1 MELRPATRE
10 EMDDFG
16 RAVMSAFHREL
27 SDEDRRHYERI
38 DEPERSLAW
47 FDDGRIVAATGIYSR
62 EVTVPGGV
70 VPCAAVTAVGVVPTH
85 RRRGLLTEMMR
96 RQLEDI
102 RARGEPVA
110 ILWAS
115 EGAIYGRFGYGIAA
129 RIGRLSARRPLA
141 RLAAPPPP
149 GDPLRAGPAG
159 EHVEAMR
166 ELHERVRRERPG
178 MLDRPGP
185 WWDVRLYDP
194 ESERH
199 GAQPL
204 RAVLVPDG
212 YALYAVRSDRDEDGP
227 AGEVAIRELVAAT
240 PPARALLW
248 DFLLDQDLTRTVI
261 WRLAPPDEPLWLM
274 LTDPDAV
281 RVGLESSLWARLV
294 DVAAALSARTYAVDP
309 DVVLEL
315 SDAFCPWNAGR
326 YRLAGGGCERTEAP
340 ADLALDA
347 SALGAA
353 YLGGTTLSELAAAGR
368 VAELRPGALARA
380 SAAFRGD
387 VAPWCPEVF

>member
-1 MELRPATRE
+1 MELRPATRD

-27 SDEDRRHYERI
+27 TDEDRRHYERI

-62 EVTVPGGV
+62 QVTVPGGV

-96 RQLEDI
+96 RQLEDV
-102 RARGEPVA
+102 RAAGDPVA
-110 ILWAS
+110 VLWAS
-115 EGAIYGRFGYGIAA
+115 EGPIYGRFGYGIGA
-129 RIGRLSARRPLA
+129 RIGRLTARRPAA

-166 ELHERVRRERPG
+166 AVYERVRGARPG
-178 MLDRPGP
+178 MLDRPEP

-194 ESERH
+194 EPQRR

-212 YALYAVRSDRDEDGP
+212 YAIYAVRADRDEDGP
-227 AGEVAIRELVAAT
+227 SGEVAIRELVAAT
-240 PPARALLW
+240 PAARALLW
-248 DFLLDQDLTRTVI
+248 AFLLDQDLTRTI
-261 WRLAPPDEPLWLM
+261 SWALAPPDDPLWLM

-281 RVGLESSLWARLV
+281 RVGLASALWVRLV
-294 DVAAALSARTYAVDP
+294 DVAAALTARTYATDP
-309 DVVLEL
+309 DVVLEVA
-315 SDAFCPWNAGR
+315 DVFCPWNAGR
-326 YRLAGGGCERTEAP
+326 YRLTGGACERTDAEP
-340 ADLALDA
+340 DLALDT

-353 YLGGTTLSELAAAGR
+353 YLGGTTLRELAGAGR
-368 VAELRPGALARA
+368 VAELRPGAVARA

-387 VAPWCPEVF
+387 VAPWCPEIF

>member
-1 MELRPATRE
+1 VLA
-10 EMDDFG
+10 
-16 RAVMSAFHREL
+16 AFHREVTEEERL
-27 SDEDRRHYERI
+27 AFRRT

-62 EVTVPGGV
+62 QLTIPGSV

-96 RQLEDI
+96 RQLEDV
-102 RARGEPVA
+102 RASGDPVA

-115 EGAIYGRFGYGIAA
+115 EGGIYGRFGYGIGA
-129 RIGRLSARRPLA
+129 RSGRLAARRPMA
-141 RLAAPPPP
+141 RLAPPPPP

-159 EHVEAMR
+159 GHVEAMR
-166 ELHERVRRERPG
+166 AIHERVRRERPG

-185 WWDVRLYDP
+185 WWDDRVYDP
-194 ESERH
+194 EPRRD

-204 RAVLVPDG
+204 QAVLVPDG
-212 YALYAVRSDRDEDGP
+212 YALYAVRAGRDDDGP

-240 PPARALLW
+240 PAARAALW
-248 DFLLDQDLTRTVI
+248 AFLLDQDLTRTI
-261 WRLAPPDEPLWLM
+261 TWALAPPDEPLWLM
-274 LTDPDAV
+274 LSDPDAV
-281 RVGLESSLWARLV
+281 RVVLERALWVRLV
-294 DVAAALSARTYAVDP
+294 DVPAALAARTYARKP

-326 YRLAGGGCERTEAP
+326 WRLVDGSCERTEAQ
-340 ADLALDA
+340 ADLALDTA
-347 SALGAA
+347 DLGAA
-353 YLGGTTLSELAAAGR
+353 YLGGITLSELAAAGR

-380 SAAFRGD
+380 SAAFRGE